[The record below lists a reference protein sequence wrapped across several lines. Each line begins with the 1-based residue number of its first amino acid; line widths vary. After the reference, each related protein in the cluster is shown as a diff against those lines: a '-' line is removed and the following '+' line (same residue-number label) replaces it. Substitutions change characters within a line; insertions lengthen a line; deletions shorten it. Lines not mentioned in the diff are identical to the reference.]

1 MVPCGVQ
8 PLRTGMP
15 FRTDQELQHR
25 GEDHNAHRRGE
36 GEPGFVRGEQRWRFM
51 RKLFKALSVRGYPDG
66 QKGSFG

>member
-8 PLRTGMP
+8 PLRSGLP

-25 GEDHNAHRRGE
+25 GEDHNAYRRGE
-36 GEPGFVRGEQRWRFM
+36 GEPGFVRGEQRRRFM
-51 RKLFKALSVRGYPDG
+51 RKLFKALSFRGYPDG

>member
-1 MVPCGVQ
+1 MVPCRVQ
-8 PLRTGMP
+8 PLRTGLP

-36 GEPGFVRGEQRWRFM
+36 GEPGFVRGEQRWSFM

-66 QKGSFG
+66 QKGPFG